1 MAESS
6 SLAVA
11 SNRMNC
17 IQVGCKN
24 FAMHRGFCPTCY
36 EMRKAQLRGSG
47 GQEAFRVKVL
57 DHDSKNLEKERIE
70 PRSFGGRGFPAHLD
84 ISTVAG
90 FNGWAVLDENCKE
103 IAECE
108 TAPRTF
114 YVRMGGSND
123 VVELDATDPI
133 GLHGDTVEGSYFRV
147 VEFTKEVPCMNLDG
161 VTTPRTP
168 PMCD

>member
-1 MAESS
+1 
-6 SLAVA
+6 
-11 SNRMNC
+11 
-17 IQVGCKN
+17 
-24 FAMHRGFCPTCY
+24 
-36 EMRKAQLRGSG
+36 MRIAQLRGSG

-57 DHDSKNLEKERIE
+57 DHDSKHEEKERIE
-70 PRSFGGRGFPAHLD
+70 PRSFGGRGFPAHLV
-84 ISTVAG
+84 ISTVVG
-90 FNGWAVLDENCKE
+90 LNGWAVLDENCKE

-108 TAPRTF
+108 TVPRTF

-147 VEFTKEVPCMNLDG
+147 VEFTKEVPCMNLDE